1 MRVNTNVSALIANN
15 QMGRN
20 VGAQSK
26 SMEKLSSGVR
36 IKRAADD
43 AAGLAISE
51 KMRAQLKGLDQAG
64 RNVQDGISVVQ
75 TAEGA
80 LEETGNI
87 LTRMRTLSV
96 QASNETNNPTEREK
110 ITNELK
116 QLNDEVARISSS
128 TEFNGKKLLN
138 KTQTVQLQVGAN
150 NTTDNHINVDLIN
163 TSGIMS
169 DIGINATSIDLISTT
184 VGTPEIPPHSAVAP
198 GGTIPPGYPGA
209 GGTVPPGGSIPAVT
223 DTIPA
228 QTEVQV
234 GTKAAQAMIGSLD
247 DALGKINT
255 ARAQLGAQQNR
266 LESTQNNL
274 NNTVENVTAAESRIR
289 DTDVASEMVTLSKMN
304 ILVKASQ
311 SMLAQANQQPQG
323 VLQLLG

>member
-20 VGAQSK
+20 VNAQSK

-51 KMRAQLKGLDQAG
+51 KMRAQIKGLDQAG

-87 LTRMRTLSV
+87 LQRMRTLSV
-96 QASNETNNPTEREK
+96 QSSNETNTAEERQK
-110 ITNELK
+110 IADELL
-116 QLNDEVARISSS
+116 QLKDEVERISSS
-128 TEFNGKKLLN
+128 IEFNGKKLLDGSS
-138 KTQTVQLQVGAN
+138 TEIRLQVGAN
-150 NTTDNHINVDLIN
+150 FGTNVAGTSNNNNEIKVALVN
-163 TSGIMS
+163 TSSIMS
-169 DIGINATSIDLISTT
+169 KAGITSSTIASLNADGTS
-184 VGTPEIPPHSAVAP
+184 GTN
-198 GGTIPPGYPGA
+198 
-209 GGTVPPGGSIPAVT
+209 
-223 DTIPA
+223 
-228 QTEVQV
+228 
-234 GTKAAQAMIGSLD
+234 AAKQMVSSLD
-247 DALGKINT
+247 VALKELNT
-255 ARAQLGAQQNR
+255 SRAKLGAQQNR

-274 NNTVENVTAAESRIR
+274 NNTIENVTAAESRIR
-289 DTDVASEMVTLSKMN
+289 DTDVASEMVNLSKMN
-304 ILVKASQ
+304 ILVQASQ

-323 VLQLLG
+323 VLQL

>member
-20 VGAQSK
+20 VNAQSK

-51 KMRAQLKGLDQAG
+51 KMRAQIKGLDQAG

-87 LTRMRTLSV
+87 LQRMRTLSV
-96 QASNETNNPTEREK
+96 QSSNETNTAEERQK
-110 ITNELK
+110 IADELL
-116 QLNDEVARISSS
+116 QLKDEVERISSS
-128 TEFNGKKLLN
+128 IEFNGKKLLDGSS
-138 KTQTVQLQVGAN
+138 TEIRLQVGAN
-150 NTTDNHINVDLIN
+150 FGTNVAGTTNNNNEIKVALVN
-163 TSGIMS
+163 TSSIMS
-169 DIGINATSIDLISTT
+169 KAGITSSTIASLNADGTS
-184 VGTPEIPPHSAVAP
+184 GT
-198 GGTIPPGYPGA
+198 
-209 GGTVPPGGSIPAVT
+209 
-223 DTIPA
+223 D
-228 QTEVQV
+228 
-234 GTKAAQAMIGSLD
+234 AAKQMVSSLD
-247 DALGKINT
+247 IALKELNT
-255 ARAQLGAQQNR
+255 SRAKLGAQQNR

-274 NNTVENVTAAESRIR
+274 NNTIENVTAAESRIR
-289 DTDVASEMVTLSKMN
+289 DTDVASEMVNLSKMN
-304 ILVKASQ
+304 ILVQASQ

>member
-1 MRVNTNVSALIANN
+1 MRVNTNVSALVANN

-20 VGAQSK
+20 VNAQSK

-51 KMRAQLKGLDQAG
+51 KMRAQIKGLDQAG

-87 LTRMRTLSV
+87 LQRMRTLSL
-96 QASNETNNPTEREK
+96 QSSNETNTAEERQK
-110 ITNELK
+110 VADELL
-116 QLNDEVARISSS
+116 QLKDEVERISSS
-128 TEFNGKKLLN
+128 IEFNGKKLLDGSS
-138 KTQTVQLQVGAN
+138 TEIRLQVGAN
-150 NTTDNHINVDLIN
+150 FGTNVAGTTNNNNEIKVALVNTSSIMSKAGITSSTIASLNVDGASGTDAAKQMVSSLDMALKELN
-163 TSGIMS
+163 TS
-169 DIGINATSIDLISTT
+169 
-184 VGTPEIPPHSAVAP
+184 
-198 GGTIPPGYPGA
+198 
-209 GGTVPPGGSIPAVT
+209 
-223 DTIPA
+223 
-228 QTEVQV
+228 
-234 GTKAAQAMIGSLD
+234 
-247 DALGKINT
+247 
-255 ARAQLGAQQNR
+255 RAKLGAQQNR

-274 NNTVENVTAAESRIR
+274 NNTIENVTAAESRIR
-289 DTDVASEMVTLSKMN
+289 DTDVASEMVNLSKMN
-304 ILVKASQ
+304 ILVQASQ

>member
-20 VGAQSK
+20 VNAQSK

-51 KMRAQLKGLDQAG
+51 KMRAQIKGLDQAG

-87 LTRMRTLSV
+87 LQRMRTLSV
-96 QASNETNNPTEREK
+96 QSSNETNTAEERQK
-110 ITNELK
+110 IADELL
-116 QLNDEVARISSS
+116 QLKDEVERISSS
-128 TEFNGKKLLN
+128 IEFNGKKLLDGSS
-138 KTQTVQLQVGAN
+138 TEIRLQVGAN
-150 NTTDNHINVDLIN
+150 FGTNVAGTTNNNNEIKVALVNTSSIMSKAGITSSTIASLNVDGASGTDAAKQMVSSLDMALKELN
-163 TSGIMS
+163 TS
-169 DIGINATSIDLISTT
+169 
-184 VGTPEIPPHSAVAP
+184 
-198 GGTIPPGYPGA
+198 
-209 GGTVPPGGSIPAVT
+209 
-223 DTIPA
+223 
-228 QTEVQV
+228 
-234 GTKAAQAMIGSLD
+234 
-247 DALGKINT
+247 
-255 ARAQLGAQQNR
+255 RAKLGAQQNR

-274 NNTVENVTAAESRIR
+274 NNTIENVTAAESRIR
-289 DTDVASEMVTLSKMN
+289 DTDVASEMVNLSKMN
-304 ILVKASQ
+304 ILVQASQ

>member
-20 VGAQSK
+20 VSAQSK

-51 KMRAQLKGLDQAG
+51 KMRAQIKGLDQAG

-87 LTRMRTLSV
+87 LQRMRTLSV
-96 QASNETNNPTEREK
+96 QSSNETNTEEERSK
-110 ITNELK
+110 IADELS
-116 QLNDEVARISSS
+116 QLKDEIERISSS
-128 TEFNGKKLLN
+128 TEFNGKKLLDGSASN
-138 KTQTVQLQVGAN
+138 VRLQVGAN
-150 NTTDNHINVDLIN
+150 YGTNVSG
-163 TSGIMS
+163 TSNNNNEI
-169 DIGINATSIDLISTT
+169 T
-184 VGTPEIPPHSAVAP
+184 VQLVDTSAVMSNASITSSTIASMKTA
-198 GGTIPPGYPGA
+198 GASGT
-209 GGTVPPGGSIPAVT
+209 
-223 DTIPA
+223 D
-228 QTEVQV
+228 
-234 GTKAAQAMIGSLD
+234 AAKSMVSSLD
-247 DALGKINT
+247 AALKEVNSS
-255 ARAQLGAQQNR
+255 RAKLGAQQNR

-274 NNTVENVTAAESRIR
+274 NNTIENVTAAESRIR

-304 ILVKASQ
+304 ILVQASQ

>member
-1 MRVNTNVSALIANN
+1 MRVNTNVSALIENN

-20 VGAQSK
+20 VNAQSK

-51 KMRAQLKGLDQAG
+51 KMRAQIKGLDQAG

-87 LTRMRTLSV
+87 LQRMRTLSV
-96 QASNETNNPTEREK
+96 QSSNETNTAEERQK
-110 ITNELK
+110 IADELL
-116 QLNDEVARISSS
+116 QLKDEVERISSS
-128 TEFNGKKLLN
+128 IEFNGKKLLDGSS
-138 KTQTVQLQVGAN
+138 TEIRLQVGAN
-150 NTTDNHINVDLIN
+150 FGTNVAGTSNNNNEIKVALVN
-163 TSGIMS
+163 TSSIMS
-169 DIGINATSIDLISTT
+169 KAGITSSTIASLNADGTS
-184 VGTPEIPPHSAVAP
+184 GTN
-198 GGTIPPGYPGA
+198 
-209 GGTVPPGGSIPAVT
+209 
-223 DTIPA
+223 
-228 QTEVQV
+228 
-234 GTKAAQAMIGSLD
+234 AAKQMVSSLD
-247 DALGKINT
+247 VALKELNT
-255 ARAQLGAQQNR
+255 SRAKLGAQQNR

-274 NNTVENVTAAESRIR
+274 NNTIENVTAAESRIR
-289 DTDVASEMVTLSKMN
+289 DTDVASEMVNLSKMN
-304 ILVKASQ
+304 ILVQASQ

>member
-20 VGAQSK
+20 VNSQSK

-51 KMRAQLKGLDQAG
+51 KMRAQIKGLDQAG

-87 LTRMRTLSV
+87 LQRMRTLSV
-96 QASNETNNPTEREK
+96 QSSNETNTKEERDK
-110 ITNELK
+110 IADELT
-116 QLNDEVARISSS
+116 QLKDEIERISSS
-128 TEFNGKKLLN
+128 IEFNGKKLLDGSSPSIR
-138 KTQTVQLQVGAN
+138 LQVGAN
-150 NTTDNHINVDLIN
+150 YGTSVSGTSNNNNEIKVELVNTAEV
-163 TSGIMS
+163 MK
-169 DIGINATSIDLISTT
+169 NASITSTT
-184 VGTPEIPPHSAVAP
+184 IDAMKADGVSGT
-198 GGTIPPGYPGA
+198 
-209 GGTVPPGGSIPAVT
+209 
-223 DTIPA
+223 D
-228 QTEVQV
+228 
-234 GTKAAQAMIGSLD
+234 AAKTMVSSLD
-247 DALGKINT
+247 SALKELNSS
-255 ARAQLGAQQNR
+255 RAKLGAQQNR

-274 NNTVENVTAAESRIR
+274 SNTIENVTAAESRIR
-289 DTDVASEMVTLSKMN
+289 DTDVASEMVNLSKMN
-304 ILVKASQ
+304 ILVQASQ

>member
-20 VGAQSK
+20 VNGQSK

-51 KMRAQLKGLDQAG
+51 KMRSQIKGLDQAG

-75 TAEGA
+75 TAEGS

-87 LTRMRTLSV
+87 LQRMRSLSL
-96 QASNETNNPTEREK
+96 QAANEINTSEEREK
-110 ITNELK
+110 IADELT
-116 QLNDEVARISSS
+116 QLKDEIERISSS
-128 TEFNGKKLLN
+128 TEFNGKKLLDGSS
-138 KTQTVQLQVGAN
+138 TTIRLQVGAN
-150 NTTDNHINVDLIN
+150 YGTNVAGTTNNNNEIHIQLVD
-163 TSGIMS
+163 TAGIMS
-169 DIGINATSIDLISTT
+169 SAGITTTSIGSMKANGTT
-184 VGTPEIPPHSAVAP
+184 GT
-198 GGTIPPGYPGA
+198 
-209 GGTVPPGGSIPAVT
+209 
-223 DTIPA
+223 D
-228 QTEVQV
+228 
-234 GTKAAQAMIGSLD
+234 AAKNMVSSLD
-247 DALGKINT
+247 AALKSLNS
-255 ARAQLGAQQNR
+255 ARAKLGAQQNR

-274 NNTVENVTAAESRIR
+274 SNTLENVTAAESRIR
-289 DTDVASEMVTLSKMN
+289 DTDVASEMVNLTKMN
-304 ILVKASQ
+304 ILVQASQ

>member
-20 VGAQSK
+20 VNAQSK

-51 KMRAQLKGLDQAG
+51 KMRAQIKGLDQAG

-87 LTRMRTLSV
+87 LQRMRTLSV
-96 QASNETNNPTEREK
+96 QSSNETNTAEERQK
-110 ITNELK
+110 IADELL
-116 QLNDEVARISSS
+116 QLKDEVERISSS
-128 TEFNGKKLLN
+128 IEFNGKKLLDGSS
-138 KTQTVQLQVGAN
+138 TEIRLQVGAN
-150 NTTDNHINVDLIN
+150 FGTNVAGTTNNNNEIKIALVN
-163 TSGIMS
+163 TSSIMS
-169 DIGINATSIDLISTT
+169 KAGITSSTIASLNADGAS
-184 VGTPEIPPHSAVAP
+184 GT
-198 GGTIPPGYPGA
+198 
-209 GGTVPPGGSIPAVT
+209 
-223 DTIPA
+223 D
-228 QTEVQV
+228 
-234 GTKAAQAMIGSLD
+234 AAKQMVSSLD
-247 DALGKINT
+247 VALKELNT
-255 ARAQLGAQQNR
+255 SRAKLGAQQNR

-274 NNTVENVTAAESRIR
+274 NNTIENVTAAESRIR
-289 DTDVASEMVTLSKMN
+289 DTDVASEMVNLSKMN
-304 ILVKASQ
+304 ILVQASQ

>member
-1 MRVNTNVSALIANN
+1 MSDYINEELIKKIKSRNDKDVNYTKEGKIMRVNTNVSALIANN

-20 VGAQSK
+20 VNAQSK

-51 KMRAQLKGLDQAG
+51 KMRAQIKGLDQAG

-87 LTRMRTLSV
+87 LQRMRTLSV
-96 QASNETNNPTEREK
+96 QSSNETNTAEERQK
-110 ITNELK
+110 IADELL
-116 QLNDEVARISSS
+116 QLKDEVERISSS
-128 TEFNGKKLLN
+128 IEFNGKKLLDGSS
-138 KTQTVQLQVGAN
+138 TEIRLQVGAN
-150 NTTDNHINVDLIN
+150 FGTNVAGTTNNNNEIKVALVN
-163 TSGIMS
+163 TSSIMS
-169 DIGINATSIDLISTT
+169 KAGITSSTIASLNADGTS
-184 VGTPEIPPHSAVAP
+184 GT
-198 GGTIPPGYPGA
+198 
-209 GGTVPPGGSIPAVT
+209 
-223 DTIPA
+223 D
-228 QTEVQV
+228 
-234 GTKAAQAMIGSLD
+234 AAKQMVSSLD
-247 DALGKINT
+247 IALKELNT
-255 ARAQLGAQQNR
+255 SRAKLGAQQNR

-274 NNTVENVTAAESRIR
+274 NNTIENVTAAESRIR
-289 DTDVASEMVTLSKMN
+289 DTDVASEMVNLSKMN
-304 ILVKASQ
+304 ILVQASQ

>member
-20 VGAQSK
+20 VSGQSK
-26 SMEKLSSGVR
+26 SMEKLSSGLR

-87 LTRMRTLSV
+87 LTRMRTLAV
-96 QASNETNNPTEREK
+96 QASNETNSKDERAK
-110 ITNELK
+110 IASEME
-116 QLNDEVARISSS
+116 QLRSEVDRIADS
-128 TEFNGKKLLN
+128 TKFNGENLLSSDKKIA
-138 KTQTVQLQVGAN
+138 LQVGAEAVSN
-150 NTTDNHINVDLIN
+150 NVIEVSLIN
-163 TSGIMS
+163 TKGVLTTRNVISS
-169 DIGINATSIDLISTT
+169 NINAMSVS
-184 VGTPEIPPHSAVAP
+184 
-198 GGTIPPGYPGA
+198 
-209 GGTVPPGGSIPAVT
+209 GSIG
-223 DTIPA
+223 
-228 QTEVQV
+228 TE
-234 GTKAAQAMIGSLD
+234 AASKMIVNLDSSLAD
-247 DALGKINT
+247 INS
-255 ARAQLGAQQNR
+255 ARALLGAQQNR

-289 DTDVASEMVTLSKMN
+289 DTDVASEMVNLSKMN
-304 ILVKASQ
+304 ILVQASQ
-311 SMLAQANQQPQG
+311 SMLSQANQQPQG

>member
-20 VGAQSK
+20 VNAQSK

-51 KMRAQLKGLDQAG
+51 KMRAQIKGLDQAG

-87 LTRMRTLSV
+87 LQRMRTLSV
-96 QASNETNNPTEREK
+96 QSSNETNTAEERQK
-110 ITNELK
+110 IADELL
-116 QLNDEVARISSS
+116 QLKDEVERISSS
-128 TEFNGKKLLN
+128 IEFNGKKLLDGSS
-138 KTQTVQLQVGAN
+138 TEIRLQVGAN
-150 NTTDNHINVDLIN
+150 FGTNVAGTSNNNNEIKVALVN
-163 TSGIMS
+163 TSSIMS
-169 DIGINATSIDLISTT
+169 KAGITSSTIASLNADGTS
-184 VGTPEIPPHSAVAP
+184 GT
-198 GGTIPPGYPGA
+198 
-209 GGTVPPGGSIPAVT
+209 
-223 DTIPA
+223 D
-228 QTEVQV
+228 
-234 GTKAAQAMIGSLD
+234 AAKQMVSSLD
-247 DALGKINT
+247 VALKELNT
-255 ARAQLGAQQNR
+255 SRAKLGAQQNR

-274 NNTVENVTAAESRIR
+274 NNTIENVTAAESRIR
-289 DTDVASEMVTLSKMN
+289 DTDVASEMVNLSKMN
-304 ILVKASQ
+304 ILVQASQ

>member
-20 VGAQSK
+20 VNAQSK

-51 KMRAQLKGLDQAG
+51 KMRAQIKGLDQAG

-87 LTRMRTLSV
+87 LQRMRTLSV
-96 QASNETNNPTEREK
+96 QSSNETNTAEERQK
-110 ITNELK
+110 IADELV
-116 QLNDEVARISSS
+116 QLKDEVERISSS
-128 TEFNGKKLLN
+128 IEFNGKKLLDGSS
-138 KTQTVQLQVGAN
+138 TEIRLQVGAN
-150 NTTDNHINVDLIN
+150 FGTNVAGTSNNNNEIKVALVN
-163 TSGIMS
+163 TSSIMS
-169 DIGINATSIDLISTT
+169 KAGITSSTIASLNADGTS
-184 VGTPEIPPHSAVAP
+184 GTN
-198 GGTIPPGYPGA
+198 
-209 GGTVPPGGSIPAVT
+209 
-223 DTIPA
+223 
-228 QTEVQV
+228 
-234 GTKAAQAMIGSLD
+234 AAKQMVSSLD
-247 DALGKINT
+247 VALKELNT
-255 ARAQLGAQQNR
+255 SRAKLGAQQNR

-274 NNTVENVTAAESRIR
+274 NNTIENVTAAESRIR
-289 DTDVASEMVTLSKMN
+289 DTDVASEMVNLSKMN
-304 ILVKASQ
+304 ILVQASQ

>member
-20 VGAQSK
+20 VSGQSK

-51 KMRAQLKGLDQAG
+51 KMRAQIKGLDQAG

-87 LTRMRTLSV
+87 LQRMRTLSL
-96 QASNETNNPTEREK
+96 QSANETNTDEERQK
-110 ITNELK
+110 IADELS
-116 QLNDEVARISSS
+116 QLKDEIERISSS
-128 TEFNGKKLLN
+128 TEFNGKKLLDGTSSN
-138 KTQTVQLQVGAN
+138 IRLQVGASYGTN
-150 NTTDNHINVDLIN
+150 VSGTSFNDNEISVELVN
-163 TSGIMS
+163 TSNVMS
-169 DIGINATSIDLISTT
+169 KASITASSISSMK
-184 VGTPEIPPHSAVAP
+184 VSGASGT
-198 GGTIPPGYPGA
+198 
-209 GGTVPPGGSIPAVT
+209 
-223 DTIPA
+223 D
-228 QTEVQV
+228 
-234 GTKAAQAMIGSLD
+234 AAKNMASSLD
-247 DALGKINT
+247 VALKEINQS
-255 ARAQLGAQQNR
+255 RAKLGAQQNR

-274 NNTVENVTAAESRIR
+274 SNTIENVTAAESRIR
-289 DTDVASEMVTLSKMN
+289 DTDVASEMVNLSKMN
-304 ILVKASQ
+304 ILVQASQ

>member
-20 VGAQSK
+20 VNSQSK

-51 KMRAQLKGLDQAG
+51 KMRAQIKGLDQAG

-87 LTRMRTLSV
+87 LQRMRTLSL
-96 QASNETNNPTEREK
+96 QSANETNTEEERKK
-110 ITNELK
+110 ISDELS
-116 QLNDEVARISSS
+116 QLKDEIERISSA
-128 TEFNGKKLLN
+128 TEFNGKKLLDGSAS
-138 KTQTVQLQVGAN
+138 KVRLQVGAN
-150 NTTDNHINVDLIN
+150 FGTNVSGTSNNDNEITVELVDTSSVMSNANITSTTIGNMK
-163 TSGIMS
+163 TSGS
-169 DIGINATSIDLISTT
+169 A
-184 VGTPEIPPHSAVAP
+184 GT
-198 GGTIPPGYPGA
+198 
-209 GGTVPPGGSIPAVT
+209 
-223 DTIPA
+223 D
-228 QTEVQV
+228 
-234 GTKAAQAMIGSLD
+234 AAKQMASSLD
-247 DALGKINT
+247 VALKEINQS
-255 ARAQLGAQQNR
+255 RAKLGAQQNR

-274 NNTVENVTAAESRIR
+274 SNTLENVTAAESRIR

-304 ILVKASQ
+304 ILVQASQ

>member
-20 VGAQSK
+20 VSSQSK

-51 KMRAQLKGLDQAG
+51 KMRAQIKGLDQAG

-87 LTRMRTLSV
+87 LQRMRTLSI
-96 QASNETNNPTEREK
+96 QSANETNTDEERQK
-110 ITNELK
+110 IADELS
-116 QLNDEVARISSS
+116 QLKDEIERISSS
-128 TEFNGKKLLN
+128 TEFNGKKLLDGSSSN
-138 KTQTVQLQVGAN
+138 VRLQVGAN
-150 NTTDNHINVDLIN
+150 YGTNVSGTSNNNNEITVELVN
-163 TSGIMS
+163 TSNVMS
-169 DIGINATSIDLISTT
+169 KANITSTT
-184 VGTPEIPPHSAVAP
+184 IGNMKTAGSSGT
-198 GGTIPPGYPGA
+198 
-209 GGTVPPGGSIPAVT
+209 
-223 DTIPA
+223 D
-228 QTEVQV
+228 
-234 GTKAAQAMIGSLD
+234 AAKQMASSLD
-247 DALGKINT
+247 VALKEVNT
-255 ARAQLGAQQNR
+255 SRAKLGAQQNR

-274 NNTVENVTAAESRIR
+274 NNTIENVTAAESRIR

-304 ILVKASQ
+304 ILVQASQ

>member
-20 VGAQSK
+20 VSGQSK
-26 SMEKLSSGVR
+26 SMEKLSSGLR

-87 LTRMRTLSV
+87 LTRMRTLAV
-96 QASNETNNPTEREK
+96 QASNETNSKDERAK
-110 ITNELK
+110 IAGEME
-116 QLNDEVARISSS
+116 QLRSEVDRIADS
-128 TEFNGKKLLN
+128 TKFNGENLLSSDKKIA
-138 KTQTVQLQVGAN
+138 LQVGAEAVSN
-150 NTTDNHINVDLIN
+150 NVIEVSLIN
-163 TSGIMS
+163 TKGVLTTRNVNSANIDAMS
-169 DIGINATSIDLISTT
+169 VS
-184 VGTPEIPPHSAVAP
+184 
-198 GGTIPPGYPGA
+198 
-209 GGTVPPGGSIPAVT
+209 GSIG
-223 DTIPA
+223 
-228 QTEVQV
+228 TE
-234 GTKAAQAMIGSLD
+234 AASKMIVNLDSSLAD
-247 DALGKINT
+247 INS
-255 ARAQLGAQQNR
+255 ARALLGAQQNR

-289 DTDVASEMVTLSKMN
+289 DTDVASEMVNLSKMN
-304 ILVKASQ
+304 ILVQASQ
-311 SMLAQANQQPQG
+311 SMLSQANQQPQG

>member
-20 VGAQSK
+20 VSSQSK

-51 KMRAQLKGLDQAG
+51 KMRAQIKGLDQAG

-87 LTRMRTLSV
+87 LQRMRTLSL
-96 QASNETNNPTEREK
+96 QSANETNTEEERKK
-110 ITNELK
+110 ISDELS
-116 QLNDEVARISSS
+116 QLKDEIERISSA
-128 TEFNGKKLLN
+128 TEFNGKKLLDGSASN
-138 KTQTVQLQVGAN
+138 VRLQVGAN
-150 NTTDNHINVDLIN
+150 FGTNVSGTSNNDNEITVELVD
-163 TSGIMS
+163 TSSVMS
-169 DIGINATSIDLISTT
+169 NANITSTT
-184 VGTPEIPPHSAVAP
+184 IGDMKVSGSSGT
-198 GGTIPPGYPGA
+198 
-209 GGTVPPGGSIPAVT
+209 
-223 DTIPA
+223 D
-228 QTEVQV
+228 
-234 GTKAAQAMIGSLD
+234 AAKQMASSLD
-247 DALGKINT
+247 VALKEINQS
-255 ARAQLGAQQNR
+255 RAKLGAQQNR

-274 NNTVENVTAAESRIR
+274 SNTLENVTAAESRIR

-304 ILVKASQ
+304 ILVQASQ

>member
-20 VGAQSK
+20 VSAQSK

-51 KMRAQLKGLDQAG
+51 KMRAQIKGLDQAG

-87 LTRMRTLSV
+87 LQRMRTLSV
-96 QASNETNNPTEREK
+96 QSSNETNTAEERQK
-110 ITNELK
+110 IADELL
-116 QLNDEVARISSS
+116 QLKDEVERISSS
-128 TEFNGKKLLN
+128 IEFNGKKLLDGSS
-138 KTQTVQLQVGAN
+138 TEIRLQVGAN
-150 NTTDNHINVDLIN
+150 FGTNVAGTTNNNNKIKVALVNTSSIMSKAGITSSTIASLNVDGASGTDAAKQMVSSLDVALKELN
-163 TSGIMS
+163 TS
-169 DIGINATSIDLISTT
+169 
-184 VGTPEIPPHSAVAP
+184 
-198 GGTIPPGYPGA
+198 
-209 GGTVPPGGSIPAVT
+209 
-223 DTIPA
+223 
-228 QTEVQV
+228 
-234 GTKAAQAMIGSLD
+234 
-247 DALGKINT
+247 
-255 ARAQLGAQQNR
+255 RAKLGAQQNR

-274 NNTVENVTAAESRIR
+274 NNTIENVTAAESRIR
-289 DTDVASEMVTLSKMN
+289 DTDVASEMVNLSKMN
-304 ILVKASQ
+304 ILVQASQ

>member
-20 VGAQSK
+20 VSGQSK

-51 KMRAQLKGLDQAG
+51 KMRAQIKGLDQAG

-87 LTRMRTLSV
+87 LQRMRTLSL
-96 QASNETNNPTEREK
+96 QSANETNTDEERQK
-110 ITNELK
+110 IADELS
-116 QLNDEVARISSS
+116 QLKDEIERISSS
-128 TEFNGKKLLN
+128 TEFNGKKLLDGTSSN
-138 KTQTVQLQVGAN
+138 IRLQVGASYGTN
-150 NTTDNHINVDLIN
+150 VSGTSYNDNEISVELVN
-163 TSGIMS
+163 TSNVMS
-169 DIGINATSIDLISTT
+169 KASITASSISNMK
-184 VGTPEIPPHSAVAP
+184 VSGASGT
-198 GGTIPPGYPGA
+198 
-209 GGTVPPGGSIPAVT
+209 
-223 DTIPA
+223 D
-228 QTEVQV
+228 
-234 GTKAAQAMIGSLD
+234 AAKSMASSLD
-247 DALGKINT
+247 VALKEINQS
-255 ARAQLGAQQNR
+255 RAKLGAQQNR

-274 NNTVENVTAAESRIR
+274 SNTLENVTAAESRIR
-289 DTDVASEMVTLSKMN
+289 DTDVASEMVNLSKMN
-304 ILVKASQ
+304 ILVQASQ

>member
-20 VGAQSK
+20 VNGQSK

-51 KMRAQLKGLDQAG
+51 KMRSQIKGLDQAG

-75 TAEGA
+75 TAEGS

-87 LTRMRTLSV
+87 LQRMRSLSL
-96 QASNETNNPTEREK
+96 QAANEINTEEEREK
-110 ITNELK
+110 IADELT
-116 QLNDEVARISSS
+116 QLKDEIERISSS
-128 TEFNGKKLLN
+128 TEFNGKKLLDGSS
-138 KTQTVQLQVGAN
+138 TTIRLQVGAN
-150 NTTDNHINVDLIN
+150 YGTNVAGTTNNNNEIHIQLVD
-163 TSGIMS
+163 TAGIMS
-169 DIGINATSIDLISTT
+169 SAGITT
-184 VGTPEIPPHSAVAP
+184 AS
-198 GGTIPPGYPGA
+198 
-209 GGTVPPGGSIPAVT
+209 
-223 DTIPA
+223 
-228 QTEVQV
+228 
-234 GTKAAQAMIGSLD
+234 IGSMKADGTTGTDAAKNMVSSLD
-247 DALGKINT
+247 VALKSLNS
-255 ARAQLGAQQNR
+255 ARAKLGAQQNR

-274 NNTVENVTAAESRIR
+274 SNTLENVTAAESRIR
-289 DTDVASEMVTLSKMN
+289 DTDVASEMVNLTKMN
-304 ILVKASQ
+304 ILVQASQ

>member
-15 QMGRN
+15 QMGKN
-20 VGAQSK
+20 VNAQSK

-51 KMRAQLKGLDQAG
+51 KMRAQIKGLDQAG

-87 LTRMRTLSV
+87 LQRMRTLSV
-96 QASNETNNPTEREK
+96 QSSNETNTAEERQK
-110 ITNELK
+110 IADELL
-116 QLNDEVARISSS
+116 QLKDEVERISSS
-128 TEFNGKKLLN
+128 IEFNGKKLLDGSS
-138 KTQTVQLQVGAN
+138 TEIRLQVGAN
-150 NTTDNHINVDLIN
+150 FGTNVAGTSNNNNEIKVALVN
-163 TSGIMS
+163 TSSIMS
-169 DIGINATSIDLISTT
+169 KAGITSSTIASLNADGTS
-184 VGTPEIPPHSAVAP
+184 GTN
-198 GGTIPPGYPGA
+198 
-209 GGTVPPGGSIPAVT
+209 
-223 DTIPA
+223 
-228 QTEVQV
+228 
-234 GTKAAQAMIGSLD
+234 AAKQMVSSLD
-247 DALGKINT
+247 VALKELNT
-255 ARAQLGAQQNR
+255 SRAKLGAQQNR

-274 NNTVENVTAAESRIR
+274 NNTIENVTAAESRIR
-289 DTDVASEMVTLSKMN
+289 DTDVASEMVNLSKMN
-304 ILVKASQ
+304 ILVQASQ

>member
-20 VGAQSK
+20 VNAQSK

-51 KMRAQLKGLDQAG
+51 KMRAQIKGLDQAG

-87 LTRMRTLSV
+87 LQRLRTLSV
-96 QASNETNNPTEREK
+96 QSSNETNTAEERQK
-110 ITNELK
+110 IADELL
-116 QLNDEVARISSS
+116 QLKDEVERISSS
-128 TEFNGKKLLN
+128 IEFNGKKLLDGSS
-138 KTQTVQLQVGAN
+138 TEIRLQVGAN
-150 NTTDNHINVDLIN
+150 FGTNVAGTSNNNNEIKVALVN
-163 TSGIMS
+163 TSSIMS
-169 DIGINATSIDLISTT
+169 KAGITSSTIASLNADGTS
-184 VGTPEIPPHSAVAP
+184 GTN
-198 GGTIPPGYPGA
+198 
-209 GGTVPPGGSIPAVT
+209 
-223 DTIPA
+223 
-228 QTEVQV
+228 
-234 GTKAAQAMIGSLD
+234 AAKQMVSSLD
-247 DALGKINT
+247 VALKELNT
-255 ARAQLGAQQNR
+255 SRAKLGAQQNR

-274 NNTVENVTAAESRIR
+274 NNTIENVTAAESRIR
-289 DTDVASEMVTLSKMN
+289 DTDVASEMVNLSKMN
-304 ILVKASQ
+304 ILVQASQ

>member
-20 VGAQSK
+20 VNAQSK

-51 KMRAQLKGLDQAG
+51 KMRAQIKGLDQAG

-87 LTRMRTLSV
+87 LQRMRTLSV
-96 QASNETNNPTEREK
+96 QSSNETNTAEERQK
-110 ITNELK
+110 IADELL
-116 QLNDEVARISSS
+116 QLKDEVERISSS
-128 TEFNGKKLLN
+128 IEFNGKKLLDGSS
-138 KTQTVQLQVGAN
+138 TEIRLQVGAN
-150 NTTDNHINVDLIN
+150 FGTNVAGTSNNNNEIKVALVN
-163 TSGIMS
+163 TSSIMS
-169 DIGINATSIDLISTT
+169 KAGITSSTIASLNADGTS
-184 VGTPEIPPHSAVAP
+184 GTN
-198 GGTIPPGYPGA
+198 
-209 GGTVPPGGSIPAVT
+209 
-223 DTIPA
+223 
-228 QTEVQV
+228 
-234 GTKAAQAMIGSLD
+234 AAKQMVSSLD
-247 DALGKINT
+247 VALKELNT
-255 ARAQLGAQQNR
+255 SRAKLGAQQNR

-274 NNTVENVTAAESRIR
+274 NNTIENVTASESRIR
-289 DTDVASEMVTLSKMN
+289 DTDVASEMVNLSKMN
-304 ILVKASQ
+304 ILVQASQ

>member
-20 VGAQSK
+20 VSAQSK

-51 KMRAQLKGLDQAG
+51 KMRAQIKGLDQAG

-87 LTRMRTLSV
+87 LQRMRTLSV
-96 QASNETNNPTEREK
+96 QSSNETNTDEERSK
-110 ITNELK
+110 IADELS
-116 QLNDEVARISSS
+116 QLKDEIERISSS
-128 TEFNGKKLLN
+128 TEFNGKKLLDGSASN
-138 KTQTVQLQVGAN
+138 VRLQVGAN
-150 NTTDNHINVDLIN
+150 YGTNVSGTSNNNNEITVQLVN
-163 TSGIMS
+163 TSAVMS
-169 DIGINATSIDLISTT
+169 NASITSATISNMKTSGAS
-184 VGTPEIPPHSAVAP
+184 GT
-198 GGTIPPGYPGA
+198 
-209 GGTVPPGGSIPAVT
+209 
-223 DTIPA
+223 D
-228 QTEVQV
+228 
-234 GTKAAQAMIGSLD
+234 AAKNMVSSLD
-247 DALGKINT
+247 VALKEVNSS
-255 ARAQLGAQQNR
+255 RAKLGAQQNR

-274 NNTVENVTAAESRIR
+274 NNTLENVTAAESRIR

-304 ILVKASQ
+304 ILVQASQ

>member
-1 MRVNTNVSALIANN
+1 MSDYINEELIKKIKSRNDKDVNYTKEGKIMRVNTNVSALIANN

-20 VGAQSK
+20 VNAQSK

-51 KMRAQLKGLDQAG
+51 KMRAQIKGLDQAG

-87 LTRMRTLSV
+87 LQRMRTLSV
-96 QASNETNNPTEREK
+96 QSSNETNTAEERQK
-110 ITNELK
+110 IADELL
-116 QLNDEVARISSS
+116 QLKDEVERISSS
-128 TEFNGKKLLN
+128 IEFNGKKLLDGSS
-138 KTQTVQLQVGAN
+138 TEIRLQVGAN
-150 NTTDNHINVDLIN
+150 FGTNVAGTTNNNNEIKIALVN
-163 TSGIMS
+163 TSSIMS
-169 DIGINATSIDLISTT
+169 KAGITSSTIASLNADGAS
-184 VGTPEIPPHSAVAP
+184 GT
-198 GGTIPPGYPGA
+198 
-209 GGTVPPGGSIPAVT
+209 
-223 DTIPA
+223 D
-228 QTEVQV
+228 
-234 GTKAAQAMIGSLD
+234 AAKQMVSSLD
-247 DALGKINT
+247 VALKELNT
-255 ARAQLGAQQNR
+255 SRAKLGAQQNR

-274 NNTVENVTAAESRIR
+274 NNTIENVTAAESRIR
-289 DTDVASEMVTLSKMN
+289 DTDVASEMVNLSKMN
-304 ILVKASQ
+304 ILVQASQ

>member
-80 LEETGNI
+80 MEETGNI

-96 QASNETNNPTEREK
+96 QAANETNNPTEREK

-116 QLNDEVARISSS
+116 QLNSEVQRISSS
-128 TEFNGKKLLN
+128 TEFNGKKLMN
-138 KTQTVQLQVGAN
+138 ETQQVKLQVGAN
-150 NTTDNHINVDLIN
+150 NVSDNQIN
-163 TSGIMS
+163 
-169 DIGINATSIDLISTT
+169 IDLIDTSGLMSNLGINSSNIDGIAAT
-184 VGTPEIPPHSAVAP
+184 VDVATIV
-198 GGTIPPGYPGA
+198 GHDTIAIGATIPAGLPGA
-209 GGTVPPGGSIPAVT
+209 GTAATVEIGAVATVPGMTA
-223 DTIPA
+223 
-228 QTEVQV
+228 VQV

-247 DALGKINT
+247 NALGEINT
-255 ARAQLGAQQNR
+255 ARAKLGAQQNR

-274 NNTVENVTAAESRIR
+274 NNTIENVTAAESRIR

>member
-20 VGAQSK
+20 VSGQSK

-51 KMRAQLKGLDQAG
+51 KMRAQIKGLDQAG

-87 LTRMRTLSV
+87 LQRMRTLSV
-96 QASNETNNPTEREK
+96 QSSNETNTEEERNK
-110 ITNELK
+110 IADELS
-116 QLNDEVARISSS
+116 QLKDEIERISSS
-128 TEFNGKKLLN
+128 TEFNGKKLLDGTASN
-138 KTQTVQLQVGAN
+138 VRLQVGAN
-150 NTTDNHINVDLIN
+150 YGTNVSGTSNNNNEITVQLVN
-163 TSGIMS
+163 TSAVMS
-169 DIGINATSIDLISTT
+169 NASITSATISNMKTAGSS
-184 VGTPEIPPHSAVAP
+184 GT
-198 GGTIPPGYPGA
+198 
-209 GGTVPPGGSIPAVT
+209 
-223 DTIPA
+223 D
-228 QTEVQV
+228 
-234 GTKAAQAMIGSLD
+234 AAKSMVSSLD
-247 DALGKINT
+247 AALKEVNSS
-255 ARAQLGAQQNR
+255 RAKLGAQQNR

-274 NNTVENVTAAESRIR
+274 NNTLENVTAAESRIR
-289 DTDVASEMVTLSKMN
+289 DTDVASEMVNLSKMN
-304 ILVKASQ
+304 ILVQASQ